1 VSARGTR
8 TRARA
13 GSAHALEWRIA
24 AQLAALLPEFPAVS
38 LCVAFSGGLDSTAL
52 LSALAAL
59 PEVRPR
65 LRALHVDHGLQPHSS
80 SWAAHCRAVAHAL
93 EVPLEVL
100 SVRAR
105 RPRGASLEALARGW
119 RYRLLAKHLAAAEVL
134 LCAHHADDQ
143 LETVLLQLL
152 RGAGLPGI
160 AAMPAVAPFAA
171 GRIVRPL
178 LHIAREEIEAWAR
191 ARALNWIEDAS
202 NADERLDRN
211 YLRRKVVPLIRA
223 RWPGA
228 ARAVARS
235 ARHAAEGQALLDLL
249 ARADVERA
257 ADGVAL
263 RLASLRALD
272 AARRRN
278 ALRYWIASSGYPLP
292 DTRRLNELAGALL
305 QARADANPR
314 VSWGGVCAQRHAER
328 LTLSRA
334 QPRAALEPLDWPLTA
349 EPSIELPGG
358 IGRLELAPAA
368 LGPIDLGAMP
378 PALTVRLRRGGERLR
393 PRREGPMRSLKSLL
407 QAARVPLAER
417 ERLPLLF
424 DGARLIAAG
433 DLWLDAAVQAGAAT
447 TQRARLIWHR
457 A

>member
-1 VSARGTR
+1 VTARGTR
-8 TRARA
+8 ARARSA
-13 GSAHALEWRIA
+13 AAHALEWRIA
-24 AQLAALLPEFPAVS
+24 ARLAAVLPEFPAVS
-38 LCVAFSGGLDSTAL
+38 LCVAFSGGLDSTVL
-52 LSALAAL
+52 LAALAAL

-65 LRALHVDHGLQPHSS
+65 LRALHVDHGLQESS
-80 SWAAHCRAVAHAL
+80 AVWAQHCCGVARAL

-100 SVRAR
+100 TMRAR

-119 RYRLLAKHLAAAEVL
+119 RYRLLAGHLRAGEVL
-134 LCAHHADDQ
+134 LTAHHADDQ

-160 AAMPAVAPFAA
+160 AAMPVVAPFAH

-178 LHIAREEIEAWAR
+178 LDIERAEIDSWAR
-191 ARALNWIEDAS
+191 ARRLTWIEDDS

-211 YLRRKVVPLIRA
+211 YLRRRIVPLLRA

-228 ARAVARS
+228 TRAVART
-235 ARHAAEGQALLDLL
+235 ARHAAEGQELLNLL
-249 ARADVERA
+249 ARADVARA
-257 ADGVAL
+257 ADGAAL
-263 RLASLRALD
+263 RVAILRALD
-272 AARRRN
+272 APRRRN
-278 ALRYWIASSGYPLP
+278 ALRYWIASCGYPLP
-292 DTRRLNELAGALL
+292 DTRRLHELAGTVL
-305 QARADANPR
+305 QARPDANPR
-314 VSWGGVCAQRHAER
+314 VTWNGVTAQRHAER
-328 LTLSRA
+328 LTLSRTSA
-334 QPRAALEPLDWPLTA
+334 RIVLEPLEWPLLA
-349 EPSIELPGG
+349 ERSLELPAG

-368 LGPIDLGAMP
+368 LGPIDLAAMP

-393 PRREGPMRSLKSLL
+393 PLRAGPMRTLKSLL
-407 QAARVPLAER
+407 QAAHVPLAER

-433 DLWLDAAVQAGAAT
+433 DLWLDAAVQAGTTT